1 MCYTLLIILLIL
13 LTIFNC
19 FIYPA
24 RFYIYAALICEMLLF
39 TIFVEQGFS
48 NDNDIMVS
56 DTIVNLVI
64 G

>member
-1 MCYTLLIILLIL
+1 
-13 LTIFNC
+13 
-19 FIYPA
+19 
-24 RFYIYAALICEMLLF
+24 MLLF

-64 G
+64 GWIFNFGGLLILGVFTGCLQEGKFPDKIIGLNP